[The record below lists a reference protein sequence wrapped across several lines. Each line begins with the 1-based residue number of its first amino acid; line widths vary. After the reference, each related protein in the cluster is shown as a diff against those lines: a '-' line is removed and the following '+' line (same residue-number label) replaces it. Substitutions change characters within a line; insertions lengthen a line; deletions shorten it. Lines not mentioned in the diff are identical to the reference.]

1 MSFLNIW
8 QIGEIQS
15 DKSPWLNCSLL
26 TQNRHPEF
34 QAFRWDLLC
43 SFAILG
49 IQITGLRGEAGFLI
63 ACSCT
68 VLYSKFS
75 FRIIGS
81 VLCTKNIYGHLLE
94 ALNSNSISEINL
106 VNSAK
111 KKWKKVKHVCGD
123 KKRSNNFLIYTLL
136 FSTTFLKPLQQSSR
150 PELSHFAAV
159 LSNCQ
164 INWTMHNIAQLAI
177 TILLF

>member
-15 DKSPWLNCSLL
+15 DESPWLHCSLL

-49 IQITGLRGEAGFLI
+49 IQITGLSGEAGFLI

-106 VNSAK
+106 VNSTK
-111 KKWKKVKHVCGD
+111 NWKKLNTCVET
-123 KKRSNNFLIYTLL
+123 KKVT
-136 FSTTFLKPLQQSSR
+136 QSSNLHIVIQR
-150 PELSHFAAV
+150 NVPEAPAA
-159 LSNCQ
+159 
-164 INWTMHNIAQLAI
+164 AQPSRIKSLRRC
-177 TILLF
+177 FE